1 MTTEPKA
8 AETRGNSAMRS
19 LSRAIGV
26 FEQLQRYDHPQRLN
40 QIAKDCGM
48 SSPTTLRILRVL
60 QDAGLVSQTDKNYR
74 IGPAVLPA
82 ARVFLEADPLPRSAR
97 PILQQLAQ
105 NTGLTASLYS
115 RLGFERVLVERVV
128 GAASLGYELPQ
139 GRRLPLTVGAAGKIL
154 IAALDEDQLADV
166 LAAAVELKY
175 EAEESTLKKLRE
187 RLPAPGEDYAY
198 SEDERATGVV
208 SVAVAVPARA
218 GAVTESIALTAPIHA
233 SSRED
238 LVARVPELRHAAR
251 RLADLLASTVY

>member
-1 MTTEPKA
+1 MTVESKTPDTGA
-8 AETRGNSAMRS
+8 ASGMRS
-19 LSRAIGV
+19 LSRAIQV
-26 FEQLQRYDHPQRLN
+26 FEQLQRYEHPQRLN

-60 QDAGLVSQTDKNYR
+60 LDSGLVSQTDKNYR

-97 PILQQLAQ
+97 PILEQLAQ
-105 NTGLTASLYS
+105 STGLTASLYT

-154 IAALDEDQLADV
+154 LAGLDEEQLGEV
-166 LAAAVELKY
+166 ISLAVQLGY
-175 EAEESTLKKLRE
+175 ESEDLTLEDLRR
-187 RLPAPGEDYAY
+187 RLPAADEDYAY

-208 SVAVAVPARA
+208 SVAVAVPSRNG
-218 GAVTESIALTAPIHA
+218 GATESIALTAPVHS
-233 SSRED
+233 SSRDD
-238 LVARVPELRHAAR
+238 LAARVPELRHAAR
-251 RLADLLASTVY
+251 RLADLLASTMY

>member
-1 MTTEPKA
+1 
-8 AETRGNSAMRS
+8 
-19 LSRAIGV
+19 
-26 FEQLQRYDHPQRLN
+26 
-40 QIAKDCGM
+40 
-48 SSPTTLRILRVL
+48 
-60 QDAGLVSQTDKNYR
+60 
-74 IGPAVLPA
+74 
-82 ARVFLEADPLPRSAR
+82 
-97 PILQQLAQ
+97 
-105 NTGLTASLYS
+105 
-115 RLGFERVLVERVV
+115 VLVERVV

-175 EAEESTLKKLRE
+175 EPEESTLENLRR

-208 SVAVAVPARA
+208 SIAVAVPART
-218 GAVTESIALTAPIHA
+218 GAATESIALTAPIHA

-251 RLADLLASTVY
+251 RLADQLASTVY